1 MATGAVR
8 RLVVWAV
15 AVILC
20 LLGVLATL
28 AVWAVGLGHYL
39 EDLCLL
45 SPAVDAR
52 EGEVVRGPS
61 LEWPDR
67 LRCSFVD
74 SGRPD
79 VVTTDWAPLLWTGCC
94 AFAAL
99 VGVVVVVLVA
109 RRLSAR

>member
-1 MATGAVR
+1 MLSTAV
-8 RLVVWAV
+8 V
-15 AVILC
+15 LC
-20 LLGVLATL
+20 LLGALVTL

-39 EDLCLL
+39 EDVCIL

-52 EGEVVRGPS
+52 EGDVVRGPS
-61 LEWPDR
+61 LEWPNR
-67 LRCSFVD
+67 LRCSFVN

-79 VVTTDWAPLLWTGCC
+79 VVITDWAPLLWTAGCAC
-94 AFAAL
+94 AAL